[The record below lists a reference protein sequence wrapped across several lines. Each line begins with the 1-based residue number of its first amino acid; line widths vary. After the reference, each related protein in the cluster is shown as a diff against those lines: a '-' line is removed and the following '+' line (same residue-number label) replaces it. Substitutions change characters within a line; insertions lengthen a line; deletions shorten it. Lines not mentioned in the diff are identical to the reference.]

1 MSNVPA
7 KMLVC
12 VWMLGNPV
20 LFLLVVAPTQS
31 HLRPWL
37 PDWFLT
43 VHELVYTWFY
53 RSSAY

>member
-1 MSNVPA
+1 
-7 KMLVC
+7 
-12 VWMLGNPV
+12 MLGNPV

-37 PDWFLT
+37 PAWFLT